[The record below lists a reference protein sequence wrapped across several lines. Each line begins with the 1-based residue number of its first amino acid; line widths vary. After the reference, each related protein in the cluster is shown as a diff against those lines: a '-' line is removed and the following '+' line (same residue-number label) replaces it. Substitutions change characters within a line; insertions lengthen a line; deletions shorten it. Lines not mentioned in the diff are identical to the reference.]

1 MVRDELGGR
10 IMNKFLSRGPKIYS
24 YKNDNVTEV
33 KSTKNTKNEWK
44 NVKSVLL
51 TTKIAWKGSRH
62 KMKQSF
68 GSK

>member
-33 KSTKNTKNEWK
+33 KSTKNTKNE
-44 NVKSVLL
+44 
-51 TTKIAWKGSRH
+51 
-62 KMKQSF
+62 
-68 GSK
+68 